1 MSNKTMKQRIAL
13 VAVSAL
19 TAGVF
24 SVVSAPVA
32 NAAASNLA
40 IWANA
45 AVTATDATNN
55 ASSGGASYG
64 LLATGGSTTT
74 QTATLLASGT
84 LAVYSTFSSSGNVVT
99 TVTGGTI
106 SAQTGADGVT
116 IGGGAAYD
124 DDSAYGLLIKPNTGA
139 TTMTVKH
146 YYGAT
151 AADGTTSG
159 GTLADQIVVTI
170 AATSAYGIVNAGET
184 TVKYATA
191 ANTAGSTADDVTSA
205 NYNVESGGHVY
216 GSIALADVY
225 GNAVSTGGTLIATVT
240 GGAVVDLNASS
251 VATGTL
257 ATDYLAVAASTI
269 YFKVSQGTSGAAAA
283 FTLTIS
289 HSTAGVLATKSGLIK
304 GITSKAIIT
313 TPKFGMTSTNSA
325 DSFTVTFQDAAGNST
340 YPTSSNAT
348 ASLISTYAN
357 ATVTAAA
364 IRQYPTAAGA
374 VGYGNFTCGS
384 LSASTPIKLKFVLST
399 GATVESNEV
408 KATCSGVPL
417 AFTAS
422 LDKASYTPGSVATVT
437 IKPLD
442 SKGTPSNDY
451 YTLTAYN
458 STSGSATAADQVQ
471 FVGAPGTVVTAP
483 AQTDAPS
490 SGVKTYQ
497 FIVGTTEGDFNMVV
511 DVPAIRAANISAGG
525 SQGKITLPYSIKS
538 SSTAVTNAD
547 VLKSIVALIAS
558 INKQIQALQ
567 KLILKR

>member
-1 MSNKTMKQRIAL
+1 MSTKTNFKRVAL
-13 VAVSAL
+13 VAVASLGLGVL
-19 TAGVF
+19 T
-24 SVVSAPVA
+24 SVAPA
-32 NAAASNLA
+32 NAAASNLS

-45 AVTATDATNN
+45 AVTATAATN
-55 ASSGGASYG
+55 AAASGGASYG

-99 TVTGGTI
+99 TVTGGVIT
-106 SAQTGADGVT
+106 AQVDADGVT

-124 DDSAYGLLIKPNTGA
+124 NDSAYGLLITPTAGA
-139 TTMTVKH
+139 TTMTIKH

-151 AADGTTSG
+151 SANGTTSG

-170 AATSAYGIVNAGET
+170 AATSAYGLVNAGESS
-184 TVKYATA
+184 VKIASA
-191 ANTAGSTADDVTSA
+191 ANTAGTTETDVTSA
-205 NYNVESGGHVY
+205 NYNVESSGHVY
-216 GSIALADVY
+216 GSISLADVY

-240 GGAVVDLNASS
+240 GGAVVDLDASA

-257 ATDYLAVAASTI
+257 ATDYLTVAASEI
-269 YFKVSQGTSGAAAA
+269 YFKVSQGTSGVAAAW
-283 FTLTIS
+283 TLTIT
-289 HSTAGVLATKSGLIK
+289 HSTGGLLATKSGLIK
-304 GITSKAIIT
+304 GITSKAIIS

-325 DSFTVTFQDAAGNST
+325 DSFTVTFQDAAGNAT
-340 YPTSSNAT
+340 YPTASNAS
-348 ASLISTYAN
+348 ASLISSYAN

-364 IRQYPTAAGA
+364 IRQYPTASGT

-408 KATCSGVPL
+408 KATCSGVPA

-422 LDKASYTPGSVATVT
+422 LDKATYTPGSVATVT

-442 SKGTPSNDY
+442 SKGNPSNDY
-451 YTLTAYN
+451 YTLTQYN
-458 STSGSATAADQVQ
+458 STSGSAAAADQVS

-483 AQTDAPS
+483 AQTDAPT
-490 SGVKTYQ
+490 SGAKTYQ

-511 DVPAIRAANISAGG
+511 DVPAIRSANNSAGG
-525 SQGKITLPYSIKS
+525 TQAKITVPYSIKAS
-538 SSTAVTNAD
+538 SGAVSNAD
-547 VLKSIVALIAS
+547 VLKAIVSLIAS
-558 INKQIQALQ
+558 INKQIAALQ
-567 KLILKR
+567 KALLKR